1 MTLSSR
7 VFFTVDALPD
17 QWDDVAQNN
26 LFLTKR
32 YFKVLEQSAPANM
45 TCFYIGVFREGR
57 LVGCALSQF
66 LDMGSLSSFG
76 ARDHCIKESIR
87 LFFFKRFVSRVLILG
102 NNMLSGENAFVFADN
117 LPPLE
122 YFRAL
127 NDGLDEIGR
136 HLAQEKRDPHLTV
149 WKDFCPDHA
158 REFQSVL
165 GYEYFRFSAQPN
177 MILSV
182 RPAWK
187 TERDYVND
195 LTKKYRDQ
203 YKRARKKAEGI
214 TMRQLSA
221 QEIEKNKSKLYELY
235 LTVAQ
240 NAPFNTFY
248 LRDNH
253 WLSLKENL
261 GDDFLFYGYFKG
273 DQLIGFDTLIKNGS
287 TMETY
292 FLGYDGQVQKQ
303 RMLYLNMLYN
313 MLGYAIKNGFKRV
326 IFARTAMEIKSSVGA
341 KPVELVGFMKH
352 RNSIFQALLPKLYH
366 YFEPE
371 AQWQQRHPFKHP

>member
-1 MTLSSR
+1 
-7 VFFTVDALPD
+7 
-17 QWDDVAQNN
+17 
-26 LFLTKR
+26 
-32 YFKVLEQSAPANM
+32 M
-45 TCFYIGVFREGR
+45 TCFYIGVFSGEQ

-102 NNMLSGENAFVFADN
+102 NNMLSGENAFVFSDN
-117 LPPLE
+117 VQPQQGLK
-122 YFRAL
+122 AL
-127 NDGLDEIGR
+127 NQGLDEIRR
-136 HLAQEKRDPHLTV
+136 HLAQKKRDPHLVV

-158 REFQSVL
+158 MEFQNIL
-165 GYEYFRFSAQPN
+165 GTEYFRFTAQPN
-177 MILSV
+177 MVFSV
-182 RPAWK
+182 RHTW
-187 TERDYVND
+187 TSERDYVND

-221 QEIEKNKSKLYELY
+221 QEISKNSAKLYELY

-248 LRDNH
+248 LREIH

-261 GDDFLFYGYFKG
+261 GDNFLFYGYFEG
-273 DQLIGFDTLIKNGS
+273 DQLIGFDTLIKNGN

-313 MLGYAIKNGFKRV
+313 MLGYAIKNRFKRV

-341 KPVELVGFMKH
+341 TPAELIGFMKH
-352 RNSIFQALLPKLYH
+352 RNSVFQAFMPKLYR

-371 AQWQQRHPFKHP
+371 AQWQQRHPFKQP